1 MQLEE
6 RAPRT
11 RRSREEDVLP
21 ERRKRTDIS
30 MTGKRLAVRTDLL
43 DFDRFAYRWVN
54 DNDTRLWSLIQND
67 WNVMTQDGGE
77 LKPDSTDLGGAIA
90 IPVGVKKDGSPMK
103 AYLCRKLLRFHE
115 EDQKMKQTDLDEQL
129 ARLRQGNDADGGSQ
143 GDYIPT
149 GGIRIARS

>member
-1 MQLEE
+1 MIEE

-11 RRSREEDVLP
+11 RRSREEDILP

-43 DFDRFAYRWVN
+43 DSDRFAYRWVN
-54 DNDTRLWSLIQND
+54 DNDTRLWSLAQND

-77 LKPDSTDLGGAIA
+77 LKPDSRDLGGAIT